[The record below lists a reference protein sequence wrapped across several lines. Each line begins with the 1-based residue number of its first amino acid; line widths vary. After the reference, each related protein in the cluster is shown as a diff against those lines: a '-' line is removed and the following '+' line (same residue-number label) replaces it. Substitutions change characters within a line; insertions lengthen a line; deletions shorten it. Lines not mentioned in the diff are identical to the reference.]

1 MLTAE
6 RVLTALLPPP
16 LKNML
21 ITVLMLSLN
30 LVESVADYALTNT
43 LMLMLLYAELLL
55 LPRCRRQF
63 ARVR

>member
-1 MLTAE
+1 MTAE

-43 LMLMLLYAELLL
+43 VMADADVAV
-55 LPRCRRQF
+55 C
-63 ARVR
+63 